1 MAKRESTFINM
12 VLTLFFVAAISAT
25 TLGLMNEVTEEPIAA
40 AKLKAKLEAVEKVV
54 PEFDNNP
61 SEEMY
66 VLQSDMGELE
76 CYPAKKD
83 GQLVGTAISSIT
95 KKGFSGEIKIM
106 VGLNPDGSIFD
117 SSVLEHKETPGLGTK
132 MDLPKFKDQFKGKDP
147 GSANIQVKNDGGEID
162 AITAATI
169 SSRAFSDAV
178 QRAYE
183 SYMEGGKK

>member
-54 PEFDNNP
+54 PEFDNDP
-61 SEEMY
+61 STEMY
-66 VLQSDMGELE
+66 ILSSDLGDLE
-76 CYPAKKD
+76 CYPAKMGD
-83 GQLVGTAISSIT
+83 ILVGTAISSIT
-95 KKGFSGEIKIM
+95 KKGFSGEIRIM
-106 VGLNPDGSIFD
+106 VGLSPEGVIVN

-132 MDLPKFKDQFKGKDP
+132 MVLPKFKDQFMGKNP
-147 GSANIQVKNDGGEID
+147 AEFKVKVKKDGGDID

-169 SSRAFSDAV
+169 SSRAFCDAIR
-178 QRAYE
+178 RAYE
-183 SYMEGGKK
+183 AYMEGGQK